1 MWVAIVNISP
11 CFFSYPLYKLRFLY
25 ELRFN
30 FYFPK
35 IIAFT
40 TVEKY
45 SWYSSPPP
53 FLPRIPLGSCE
64 FLQSWK
70 SNMYNMWLWDTCLRP
85 SSLSSHIYPH
95 KNFPSVLFL
104 RIPDLHKQMTG
115 ATISSWQLDFCL
127 AGLFVNDS
135 RELSEIFQSQ
145 KFWVRMF

>member
-1 MWVAIVNISP
+1 MSGHCKCWSLLL
-11 CFFSYPLYKLRFLY
+11 FYPLYKLRFLY
-25 ELRFN
+25 ELRFS

-35 IIAFT
+35 IIASQQW
-40 TVEKY
+40 KNIHDIL
-45 SWYSSPPP
+45 PPP
-53 FLPRIPLGSCE
+53 PSFFPRIPLGSCE

-70 SNMYNMWLWDTCLRP
+70 SNMYNMWLWNTSLRP
-85 SSLSSHIYPH
+85 SSLSSHIYSH

-115 ATISSWQLDFCL
+115 ATVSSWQLDFCL